1 MTSTKP
7 HILGIPGS
15 LRQATYSRAVL
26 RGLQEIARELGTE
39 TKIPVYGRLL
49 LLRSGEVAP
58 ATLHHPARDNQ
69 TDGWGHVGPRSRG
82 VLALPRPRRVAC
94 RVECPLLSYG
104 GYGESHPSESGQMLP
119 IRGGP
124 SGFPR
129 PAGRPVG
136 ARFIAHSEVL
146 TATSTIQVLFSERG
160 SLPESGGGL

>member
-1 MTSTKP
+1 MTSMKP

-82 VLALPRPRRVAC
+82 VRALPRPRRVAC
-94 RVECPLLSYG
+94 PLLSFRVAATG
-104 GYGESHPSESGQMLP
+104 KA
-119 IRGGP
+119 IRRNRGKCCP
-124 SGFPR
+124 FAAVRVASR
-129 PAGRPVG
+129 DRPVDQLVRDSSPIL
-136 ARFIAHSEVL
+136 RF
-146 TATSTIQVLFSERG
+146 
-160 SLPESGGGL
+160 

>member
-1 MTSTKP
+1 MAAARVQMTSTKP

-69 TDGWGHVGPRSRG
+69 TDGWRCWASTVAASAPYPARG
-82 VLALPRPRRVAC
+82 
-94 RVECPLLSYG
+94 RVECPLLSSRVAAI
-104 GYGESHPSESGQMLP
+104 EKAIHPSRVRSG
-119 IRGGP
+119 
-124 SGFPR
+124 
-129 PAGRPVG
+129 A
-136 ARFIAHSEVL
+136 
-146 TATSTIQVLFSERG
+146 
-160 SLPESGGGL
+160 